1 MSRFRGVAAV
11 IVLALLSG
19 GCSAVAE
26 GSEEAGPLVVAL
38 FDVSGSTDSD
48 EIRAGYLEAFGRVLD
63 VVDERDGT
71 VIADVI
77 DENPLAHSTYPVS
90 ATFEACDAL
99 TDNRLTCD
107 AEARQTRDEAVATV
121 RRILESEVRPAG
133 TDIHNGLRLAE
144 RVFDAYPEADERYL
158 VVFSDM
164 VERSSSL
171 NLGRPSLDVAR
182 VGSML
187 DELSARDQIPDLAG
201 VSVYAVGAGVVAG
214 PELSGDRILAI
225 ERFWQG
231 FFQRSGAEWSPER
244 YGAALVRFP

>member
-1 MSRFRGVAAV
+1 MSRFRGVAAL
-11 IVLALLSG
+11 IGLALLSG

-26 GSEEAGPLVVAL
+26 GSEEAGPLVVVL

-48 EIRAGYLEAFGRVLD
+48 EIRSGYLEAFGRVLD
-63 VVDERDGT
+63 LVDERAGT

-77 DENPLAHSTYPVS
+77 DENPLAHSTYPVN
-90 ATFEACDAL
+90 ATFEACNAL
-99 TDNRLTCD
+99 TDNQLTCD
-107 AEARQTRDEAVATV
+107 TGARDTRDEAVATV
-121 RRILESEVRPAG
+121 RLILESEVRPAG

-171 NLGRPSLDVAR
+171 NLGRPALDVSR

-187 DELSARDQIPDLAG
+187 DGLAAQDRIPDLAG

-214 PELSGDRILAI
+214 PELSGDPILAI
-225 ERFWQG
+225 ERFWQA
-231 FFQRSGAEWSPER
+231 FFERSGAEWSPER

>member
-1 MSRFRGVAAV
+1 VAAL
-11 IVLALLSG
+11 IGLALMSG
-19 GCSAVAE
+19 GCAAVAE
-26 GSEEAGPLVVAL
+26 GSEEAGPLVVVL

-48 EIRAGYLEAFGRVLD
+48 EIRTGYLEAFGGVLD
-63 VVDERDGT
+63 FVDERSGT

-77 DENPLAHSTYPVS
+77 DANPLAHSTFPVN
-90 ATFEACDAL
+90 ATFEACNAL
-99 TDNRLTCD
+99 TDNQLTCD
-107 AEARQTRDEAVATV
+107 TGARHMRDEAVATV
-121 RRILESEVRPAG
+121 RRILEGEERPVG

-187 DELSARDQIPDLAG
+187 DGLAARDQIPDLAG

-231 FFQRSGAEWSPER
+231 FFERSGAEWSPER

>member
-1 MSRFRGVAAV
+1 VAAL
-11 IVLALLSG
+11 IGLALLSG

-26 GSEEAGPLVVAL
+26 GSEEAGPLVVVL

-63 VVDERDGT
+63 VVDERDGA

-77 DENPLAHSTYPVS
+77 DENPLAHSTYPVN
-90 ATFEACDAL
+90 ATFEACNAL
-99 TDNRLTCD
+99 TDNQLTCD
-107 AEARQTRDEAVATV
+107 TDARQTREEVVATV
-121 RRILESEVRPAG
+121 RQILESEERPAG

-144 RVFDAYPEADERYL
+144 RVFDSYPDARERYL

-171 NLGRPSLDVAR
+171 NLGRPSLDVSR

-187 DELSARDQIPDLAG
+187 DDLAARDQIPDLAG
-201 VSVYAVGAGVVAG
+201 VSVYTVGAGVVAG
-214 PELSGDRILAI
+214 PELTGHHILAI

-231 FFQRSGAEWSPER
+231 FFERSGARWSSER

>member
-1 MSRFRGVAAV
+1 MSRLRGVTAL
-11 IVLALLSG
+11 ILLSLMSA

-26 GSEEAGPLVVAL
+26 RSEESGPLVAVL
-38 FDVSGSTDSD
+38 FDVSGSTDLD
-48 EIRAGYLEAFGRVLD
+48 AIRTGYLEDFERVLAFA
-63 VVDERDGT
+63 DERDAT
-71 VIADVI
+71 LVADAI
-77 DENPLAHSTYPVS
+77 DENPLAHSAFPVNV
-90 ATFEACDAL
+90 TFEACNAL

-107 AEARQTRDEAVATV
+107 TGAQDTRDEAVATV
-121 RRILESEVRPAG
+121 RRILESEERPAG

-144 RVFDAYPEADERYL
+144 RVFAAYPEARERYL

-171 NLGRPSLDVAR
+171 NLGRPSLDAGR
-182 VGSML
+182 IGSML
-187 DELSARDQIPDLAG
+187 DQLAARDQIPDLTG

-214 PELSGDRILAI
+214 PELSGDQILAI

-231 FFQRSGAEWSPER
+231 FFERSGARWSSER